1 MYQKQFEIKM
11 VEEIL
16 TKLSMP
22 AIIDFGASQAHYF
35 NESDKQKIAELLKPF
50 NHVINLEFP
59 NYATKFAE
67 NETLNKSVFLKT
79 NQYKKLAKYSFISD
93 IFDLQGLETTQSLN
107 NSVSWWKVN
116 RTAQAIVERYRIMQH
131 VNELNN
137 KKIM

>member
-1 MYQKQFEIKM
+1 M
-11 VEEIL
+11 
-16 TKLSMP
+16 
-22 AIIDFGASQAHYF
+22 
-35 NESDKQKIAELLKPF
+35 
-50 NHVINLEFP
+50 EFP